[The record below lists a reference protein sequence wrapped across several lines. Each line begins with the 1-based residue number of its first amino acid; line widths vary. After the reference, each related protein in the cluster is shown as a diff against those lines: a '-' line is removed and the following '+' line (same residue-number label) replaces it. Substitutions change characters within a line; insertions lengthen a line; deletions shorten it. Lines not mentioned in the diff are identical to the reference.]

1 MYNFSIAISFEEYRF
16 INEKKLTNPKFQKW
30 REWLAAIEPEIR
42 LLLRD
47 ARGFWE
53 IQIIIDGHRRTQD
66 FHYGYLERS
75 YLDHVITIL
84 RRQIKPY
91 KGHTSF
97 VGLLH
102 EIAENLQKLPH
113 TSSDSDRLDP
123 NDMSDSAS
131 PTDTIGTHI
140 CPEMV
145 TEDIVQLTSA
155 LEACEAFADERLAYC
170 EKQASKNIPL
180 SKELD
185 ACFKLLDKTYV
196 KYHVLFY
203 GDGLKTLQPPRQ
215 AGTLKGLI
223 RLADD
228 FDAEL
233 PEFEEY
239 MR

>member
-1 MYNFSIAISFEEYRF
+1 MNK
-16 INEKKLTNPKFQKW
+16 KKLINAKLQKW
-30 REWLAAIEPEIR
+30 REWMEAIEPEIR

-47 ARGFWE
+47 ARVFWE

-75 YLDHVITIL
+75 YLDHVIANL
-84 RRQIKPY
+84 RLQIKPY
-91 KGHTSF
+91 KGHISF

-102 EIAENLQKLPH
+102 EIAENPQELSD
-113 TSSDSDRLDP
+113 TSFDSVRSDPD
-123 NDMSDSAS
+123 DMPDSAS
-131 PTDTIGTHI
+131 CLDVIGEHI

-145 TEDIVQLTSA
+145 TEDIVQLTSR
-155 LEACEAFADERLAYC
+155 LEVCETFADERLAYC
-170 EKQASKNIPL
+170 AKHASKNIPL

-196 KYHVLFY
+196 KYHELFY
-203 GDGLKTLQPPRQ
+203 RKGLKTLQPPRQ

-223 RLADD
+223 KIADD

-233 PEFEEY
+233 PEFREY
-239 MR
+239 M

>member
-1 MYNFSIAISFEEYRF
+1 MS
-16 INEKKLTNPKFQKW
+16 EKKLINSKFQKW
-30 REWLAAIEPEIR
+30 REWMTTIEPEIR

-47 ARGFWE
+47 ARVFWE

-75 YLDHVITIL
+75 YLDHVIASL
-84 RRQIKPY
+84 RRQLKPH
-91 KGHTSF
+91 KGHISF

-102 EIAENLQKLPH
+102 EIVENPQELPH
-113 TSSDSDRLDP
+113 TSCNSERSDP
-123 NDMSDSAS
+123 KDMSDSAS
-131 PTDTIGTHI
+131 CSDVISTHI

-145 TEDIVQLTSA
+145 TEDIEQLTSA
-155 LEACEAFADERLAYC
+155 LEACEAFADERLVYC
-170 EKQASKNIPL
+170 AKHASKNIPL

-196 KYHVLFY
+196 KYHELFY
-203 GDGLKTLQPPRQ
+203 RKGLKTLQPPRQ

-223 RLADD
+223 KIADD

-233 PEFEEY
+233 PEFREC
-239 MR
+239 M

>member
-1 MYNFSIAISFEEYRF
+1 MSK
-16 INEKKLTNPKFQKW
+16 KKLINAKLQKW
-30 REWLAAIEPEIR
+30 REWMEAIEPEIR

-47 ARGFWE
+47 ARVFWE
-53 IQIIIDGHRRTQD
+53 IQIIIGGHRRTQD

-75 YLDHVITIL
+75 YLDHVIASL

-91 KGHTSF
+91 KGHISF

-102 EIAENLQKLPH
+102 EIAENPQELSD
-113 TSSDSDRLDP
+113 TSFDAVRSDPD
-123 NDMSDSAS
+123 DMLDSAS
-131 PTDTIGTHI
+131 CLDVIGVHI

-145 TEDIVQLTSA
+145 TEDIVQLTSG

-170 EKQASKNIPL
+170 AKHASKNIPL

-196 KYHVLFY
+196 KYHELFY
-203 GDGLKTLQPPRQ
+203 RKGLKTLQPPRQ

-223 RLADD
+223 KIADD

-233 PEFEEY
+233 PEFREY
-239 MR
+239 M